1 MSVFQTAARAAFG
14 FLETEL
20 CFQVA
25 SSEASRISYE
35 RGSFV
40 VLVRYDSQRSYELT
54 VDLGDRQKDQPLFN
68 LGEALRSRGLPQE
81 HPSAYQV
88 AVENRLPE
96 FLERLATDLK
106 THATSIL
113 SQEPASLEKLRQL
126 RNRECEEFA
135 RERDLRHARAN
146 ASDAWKAGDYGS
158 VIRWLKP
165 LEKWLSK
172 SERMKLDLAQ
182 RKVGS
187 PEV

>member
-1 MSVFQTAARAAFG
+1 MSVFQTAARTAFG
-14 FLETEL
+14 FLETEF

-25 SSEASRISYE
+25 SSGADRISYE

-68 LGEALRSRGLPQE
+68 LGEALRSLGLPQE

-88 AVENRLPE
+88 AAENALPE

-106 THATSIL
+106 THGTPIL
-113 SQEPASLEKLRQL
+113 GQEPGSLNNLRQL

-146 ASDAWKAGDYGS
+146 VSKAWKAGDYGS
-158 VIRWLKP
+158 VIRWFEP
-165 LEKWLSK
+165 VEKWLSK
-172 SERMKLDLAQ
+172 SEQMKLNLA
-182 RKVGS
+182 RKKFGS
-187 PEV
+187 TEA